1 MNIFFL
7 WNSGTG
13 SYIMH
18 EQHLYILF
26 NLLNLFNTVFSNDRL
41 YIYICMYEVVIYSD
55 FKKLGI
61 FNEMLFIPKIQF
73 CQNTNGLYSETC

>member
-1 MNIFFL
+1 
-7 WNSGTG
+7 
-13 SYIMH
+13 
-18 EQHLYILF
+18 
-26 NLLNLFNTVFSNDRL
+26 
-41 YIYICMYEVVIYSD
+41 MYEVVIYSD